1 VCAWRVRNDDMK
13 QPGFRRA
20 HSRHHT
26 LTSPQQHAHL
36 RRCPSLS
43 FLNLLAV
50 PGYGRRS
57 SRGLAKSRIISA
69 FLLLG
74 LAQPSSDDTI
84 IQCRCQAFSLL
95 PYYPPAQTRPEAKTS
110 SRPSLASLAYHRC
123 CHHTRR
129 TATALSSTALNLP
142 HPLPIHGGTSNG
154 REARKPICF
163 VYIYT
168 CPLPLRISTGV

>member
-1 VCAWRVRNDDMK
+1 MAFVCAWRVRNDDMK

-26 LTSPQQHAHL
+26 LTSPQQQAHL

-74 LAQPSSDDTI
+74 
-84 IQCRCQAFSLL
+84 FS
-95 PYYPPAQTRPEAKTS
+95 
-110 SRPSLASLAYHRC
+110 ASLI
-123 CHHTRR
+123 
-129 TATALSSTALNLP
+129 S
-142 HPLPIHGGTSNG
+142 
-154 REARKPICF
+154 
-163 VYIYT
+163 
-168 CPLPLRISTGV
+168 LPLMIPLYTAAAKPSHFYPITHPHRRALRQKQAVDLHSQALPTTVAATTPEGPQQLSRLQR